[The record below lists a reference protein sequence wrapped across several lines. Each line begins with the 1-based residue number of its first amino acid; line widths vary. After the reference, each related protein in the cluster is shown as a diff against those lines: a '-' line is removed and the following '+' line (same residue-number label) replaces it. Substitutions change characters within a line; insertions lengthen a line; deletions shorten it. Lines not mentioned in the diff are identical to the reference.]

1 MCHEVGLTGYLLK
14 STNFHLRVPH
24 VSSQIILPNLVISI
38 SYYLVSKG
46 TTLQI
51 FPLLMER
58 M

>member
-1 MCHEVGLTGYLLK
+1 MCYEVGLTRYLLK
-14 STNFHLRVPH
+14 STNFHLRLPH
-24 VSSQIILPNLVISI
+24 VSSETILPNLISSM